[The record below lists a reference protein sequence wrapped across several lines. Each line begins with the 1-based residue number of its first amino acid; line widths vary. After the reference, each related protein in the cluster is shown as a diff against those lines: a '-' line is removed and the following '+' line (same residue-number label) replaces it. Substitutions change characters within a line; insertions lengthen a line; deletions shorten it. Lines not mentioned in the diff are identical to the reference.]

1 MEDDKIYEDYIAA
14 FKRALVWCN
23 GKYYHYEDVPEE
35 RLELEIQRVSSYLST
50 AKKQNWCY
58 ASWRNID
65 HYKTKYEYLTS
76 IMKLRYDG
84 YKYITF

>member
-58 ASWRNID
+58 A
-65 HYKTKYEYLTS
+65 TS